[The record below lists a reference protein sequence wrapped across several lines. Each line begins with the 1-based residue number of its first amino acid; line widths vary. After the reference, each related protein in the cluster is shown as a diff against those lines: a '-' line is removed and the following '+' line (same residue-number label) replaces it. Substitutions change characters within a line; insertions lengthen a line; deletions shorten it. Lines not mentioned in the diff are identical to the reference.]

1 MHNNNGRGVDYSMSD
16 EDELIDDVEE
26 TPNTDNDDD
35 PTPGAYCTVT
45 EVDSLCCDLSDE
57 VPEQLFI
64 TAINNSTAWIDT
76 NLKSKQ
82 VPIPVK
88 TIISST
94 PTSSEITETT
104 AIDNGLVN
112 DESDLNTL
120 RTAALYYAASDV
132 ILTLYHG
139 EDLPAVFDVWF
150 LKAESFLE
158 AYIEA
163 YWNSEA
169 EQDELLNHQLVTHS
183 KVQSYNQ
190 RRNRRRYF

>member
-1 MHNNNGRGVDYSMSD
+1 MSD

-35 PTPGAYCTVT
+35 PTPGAYCTVE
-45 EVDSLCCDLSDE
+45 EVDSLCCELSDH

-88 TIISST
+88 SIVNVTNDSVEVIETNVVST
-94 PTSSEITETT
+94 SF
-104 AIDNGLVN
+104 VN

-132 ILTLYHG
+132 ILTLYNG

-150 LKAESFLE
+150 LKAKSFLE

>member
-1 MHNNNGRGVDYSMSD
+1 MSD

-45 EVDSLCCDLSDE
+45 EVDSLCCDLSDD

-88 TIISST
+88 TIIHST
-94 PTSSEITETT
+94 NTSDEITETIT
-104 AIDNGLVN
+104 IDNGLVN
-112 DESDLNTL
+112 DESSLNTL
-120 RTAALYYAASDV
+120 RTAAIYYAASDI
-132 ILTLYHG
+132 ILSLYHG
-139 EDLPAVFDVWF
+139 DELPVQFDVWF
-150 LKAESFLE
+150 QKARDFLD
-158 AYIEA
+158 AYIDA
-163 YWNSEA
+163 YWNTDAEA
-169 EQDELLNHQLVTHS
+169 DDLLNHQMVKHS
-183 KVQSYNQ
+183 QALSYNQ
-190 RRNRRRYF
+190 KRNRRRYF